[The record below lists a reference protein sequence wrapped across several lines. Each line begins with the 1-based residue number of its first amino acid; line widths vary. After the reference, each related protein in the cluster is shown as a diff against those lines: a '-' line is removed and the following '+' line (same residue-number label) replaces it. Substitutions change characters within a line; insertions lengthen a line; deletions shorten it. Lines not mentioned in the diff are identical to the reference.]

1 MKKFLRSILF
11 AFVLFVSYTAQGQ
24 QDYVFY
30 NADYGYLIN
39 NNGNPGVS
47 TTFTKSAIWVASN
60 TLGNTSRYIY
70 SYSANSNYLT
80 RSGTSLGFANTASTY
95 WRTTNNYLRYR
106 VSNTNNYYLK
116 YTGTAF
122 DLSNTQQN
130 GNLFTA
136 TAITIN
142 TSNTTSN
149 PTLSITAENG
159 LTGGGIQLTPS
170 ITGTYRP
177 AYSYATVRNYNN
189 ATTQTY
195 YWTSTTEASTTQ
207 PVISDWSDAT
217 LNWEVTTGGAYAS
230 VNSDGLVTITAN
242 PTGNVVVTLTVTK
255 GDYEGT
261 QTYTLTRAA
270 AAAGSQIVTEISQ
283 PTVNPVSA
291 ALYYNEGSQTFTTS
305 ATATRSELSVPAYT
319 TLSASGNTYYYYN
332 GNLYASAGDFG
343 TPTITYPEVTISWAL
358 SGDAASYLTRTPA
371 TGTSTS
377 VTHTSQSPSDLTAT
391 LTVTASAAGAASK
404 TATAT
409 ITAYGPMEAPTIS
422 RTGNSISLATA
433 SAGATIYYTTDGS
446 TPTADNGTAYAGPFD
461 LVTSPTTV
469 KAIAIRDGHSSTVTD
484 ESFSIILAA
493 PTISVSNTG
502 LATITADDGATI
514 HYTTDGSTPT
524 AESAIYSSAV
534 QLTNPQTIKA
544 IAVRT
549 GYTTSDVST
558 GDYITTGVSGNTVIL
573 DDREDHTWTYYSE
586 KPDADYPNALRSPN
600 PRNVKITYRATDNG
614 TPRNTSGNAISG
626 ASAVAVSATESANTF
641 VYYKTIEQY
650 AWGLDPNGN
659 GSVGRWLTGEYAYR
673 TIPNP
678 FSKRPATGIGGGKVY
693 YGFAGWKVISGGN
706 YISEYAD
713 GSIIPADQLIH
724 FVGLPAGNDGNGE
737 IVLEAVWTQATV
749 TAVNDNV
756 SGNPNDAFTGG
767 TFETNF
773 VVVSGSGRTISGLAY
788 NVTVMGCYPDGTG
801 ATGASLGDVTGSSND
816 LVIESINLGNAGND
830 FTANTGWLIVGR
842 GCTGNVRRVIG
853 NIGQIKIRIESGL
866 YNFINPMSGG
876 SPNDANYGRII
887 FGNDYDRAT
896 NDGLTSNDQYE
907 DNSSRR
913 KLRVINYVSFNGSGA
928 AKSSNDNQDEWMDI
942 TIKSGYYGF
951 SADYSKFVS
960 GSLNAN
966 NQDGMGL
973 GIGGNTDAFKEAYTT
988 YNRENEQI
996 TYNFTN
1002 WNVVNQ
1008 TDYRWQKL
1016 FSFYCGRTRGGNS
1029 GGVNRVLVEGGELCS
1044 LNGGGYKNNQNNV
1057 ISYHLRVKGG
1067 WIKGAVYGTASA
1079 SQTSAT
1085 TKQVITGGEING
1097 WIAGACNGTDVR
1109 IENGTNYTGDN
1120 NGNTFLYIG
1129 GNAEVRSHLRD
1140 GKYNNAWGLVGNVEG
1155 GNVFAAGRGNYVG
1168 DANAALTYSG
1178 SSDNT
1183 YLVVADNSQI
1193 EQNVSGGGYIGIAHN
1208 SHIYLMGGI
1217 VGKNVYGG
1225 TMTPRSLSSSWYA
1238 QTADIRMFGGTVKG
1252 GIYGGHYEG
1261 SGNGGKIQ
1269 QDVSV
1274 AVYGGIVGE
1283 GDTGDGVFGG
1293 GYGAGTGVG
1302 GDVSVTL
1309 GACDAESGATVFGDV
1324 YGGSALGTVNDATS
1338 DKTTVSLYK
1347 GTIYGGLY
1355 GGGYGP
1361 GGVAGSGSV
1370 FGCNNAGGA
1379 PQSTV
1384 TVDIYNT
1391 DQPASGYALHAVYGG
1406 GNQSPYSNTPV
1417 VTIHGCSNSI
1427 EYVYGGG
1434 NATDVL
1440 GTDVTIWGG
1449 TIGSAFG
1456 GGNGAG
1462 AGNPGANITANGT
1475 NLVIHGGTIG
1485 SVFGGS
1491 NEKGKISSSV
1501 NVTISGAREL
1511 DEDPCTHT
1519 AYTECPMEI
1528 NEMYSGGN
1536 KAELRDMDN
1545 NWITPDNINVSTD
1558 CSTKINY
1565 LFGGARMADYG
1576 GGDITLT
1583 VNGGVY
1589 RQIFGGNNLDGEI
1602 SGNVTVNFLGGKAD
1616 DIFGGNNL
1624 GGTVLGTITV
1634 NIDSTENTCTPHF
1647 YVENVYGGGNEA
1659 EYSHA
1664 AGNYP
1669 EVNVKN
1675 GTVQQDVYGGGLG
1688 AGATVTGS
1696 PKVTVGVS
1704 DTGKKALV
1712 LGNVFGGG
1720 NAASVSGDTRVN
1732 IMYNTYIKGNVYGGG
1747 NAAPVSGNTKVVVGE

>member
-1 MKKFLRSILF
+1 MTNNFLN
-11 AFVLFVSYTAQGQ
+11 Y
-24 QDYVFY
+24 Y
-30 NADYGYLIN
+30 NQNYGYVKYDNGLTCGN
-39 NNGNPGVS
+39 NTGNR
-47 TTFTKSAIWVASN
+47 FTP
-60 TLGNTSRYIY
+60 Y
-70 SYSANSNYLT
+70 
-80 RSGTSLGFANTASTY
+80 
-95 WRTTNNYLRYR
+95 
-106 VSNTNNYYLK
+106 
-116 YTGTAF
+116 
-122 DLSNTQQN
+122 
-130 GNLFTA
+130 
-136 TAITIN
+136 AITIRN
-142 TSNTTSN
+142 EAAEN
-149 PTLSITAENG
+149 PTISIAASSSLSN
-159 LTGGGIQLTPS
+159 GGIQLTPS

-189 ATTQTY
+189 TTTQTY
-195 YWTSTTEASTTQ
+195 YWTSTTEATTTQ

-217 LNWEVTTGGAYAS
+217 LNWDVTTGGAYAT
-230 VNSDGLVTITAN
+230 VNSDGLVTITDN
-242 PTGNVVVTLTVTK
+242 PTGNIVVRLTVSK
-255 GDYEGT
+255 GGYSGNT
-261 QTYTLTRAA
+261 SITLTRAA
-270 AAAGSQIVTEISQ
+270 DAAGTQIITEISQ
-283 PTVNPVSA
+283 PTINPVSA

-305 ATATRSELSVPAYT
+305 ATATRSELSVPAHT

-549 GYTTSDVST
+549 GYTTSDVSM
-558 GDYITTGVSGNTVIL
+558 GDYIITGVSGNTVIL

-586 KPDADYPNALRSPN
+586 EKPDADYPDELRSPN
-600 PRNVKITYRATDNG
+600 PRNVKITYRAVHSDDSKPYQRNG
-614 TPRNTSGNAISG
+614 TAIEG
-626 ASAVAVSATESANTF
+626 ASAVAVSVTELENEF

-650 AWGLDPNGN
+650 AWGLDHNGN
-659 GSVGRWLTGEYAYR
+659 GSESRWLTGEYAYR
-673 TIPNP
+673 LIFNP
-678 FSKRPATGIGGGKVY
+678 FQKRPATGTGNSKTY
-693 YGFAGWKVISGGN
+693 YGFDGWKIVSGGE
-706 YISEYAD
+706 YIGQTNGTVLNAD
-713 GSIIPADQLIH
+713 ALVNFSNFDTYIA
-724 FVGLPAGNDGNGE
+724 NGISAE
-737 IVLEAVWTQATV
+737 IVFEAQWTTATV
-749 TAVNDNV
+749 TALDANV
-756 SGNPNDAFTGG
+756 TNSNVPAG
-767 TFETNF
+767 TSCETNF
-773 VVVSGSGRTISGLAY
+773 VVLSGAGLTVSGVEKPVTIL
-788 NVTVMGCYPDGTG
+788 GCYPDGTG
-801 ATGASLGDVTGSSND
+801 ATGARLGDVTGSGYD
-816 LVIESINLGNAGND
+816 LKIESINLGNAGND

-876 SPNDANYGRII
+876 SANNANYGRII

-928 AKSSNDNQDEWMDI
+928 AKNSNDNQDEWMDI

-973 GIGGNTDAFKEAYTT
+973 GIGGNSDAFKEAYTT

-1002 WNVVNQ
+1002 WNVVNE

-1208 SHIYLMGGI
+1208 SHIYLMGGT

-1225 TMTPRSLSSSWYA
+1225 TMTPRSISSSWYA
-1238 QTADIRMFGGTVKG
+1238 QTTDIRMFGGTVKG

-1309 GACDAESGATVFGDV
+1309 GTCTAGDVTVYGDV
-1324 YGGSALGTVNDATS
+1324 YGGSALGTVNDAAS
-1338 DKTTVSLYK
+1338 DKTTVSLYN

-1361 GGVAGSGSV
+1361 GGVAANVNGAVEVKVYGGSVLCSTSDPEGVAGSGSV

-1406 GNQSPYSNTPV
+1406 GNKSPYNNTPV

-1434 NATDVL
+1434 NATDVR
-1440 GTDVTIWGG
+1440 GTNVTIWGG
-1449 TIGSAFG
+1449 MIGNAFG

-1491 NEKGKISSSV
+1491 NERGKISSSV

-1511 DEDPCTHT
+1511 GEDPCTRT

-1536 KAELRDMDN
+1536 KAELRDMGG
-1545 NWITPDNINVSTD
+1545 NWIAPGNINVSTD

-1602 SGNVTVNFLGGKAD
+1602 SGNVTVNFLGGKAE
-1616 DIFGGNNL
+1616 DIFGGNNM

-1634 NIDSTENTCTPHF
+1634 NIDSTENTCTPDF
-1647 YVENVYGGGNEA
+1647 YVENVYGGGNQA
-1659 EYSHA
+1659 PYSHA

-1720 NAASVSGDTRVN
+1720 NAAAVSGDTRVN